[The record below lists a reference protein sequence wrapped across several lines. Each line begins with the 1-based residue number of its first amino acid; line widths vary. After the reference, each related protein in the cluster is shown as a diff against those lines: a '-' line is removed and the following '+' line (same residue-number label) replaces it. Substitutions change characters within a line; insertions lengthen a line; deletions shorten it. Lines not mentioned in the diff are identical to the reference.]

1 MGIYLGANALGGGS
15 AGGGGGILKQHVMT
29 SSGNVDLTTLGI
41 EDGDVIQLFI
51 VGGGNS
57 GGRYIA
63 GNGANIWSGSVTVGT
78 AGVATVTIGAGGNQ
92 TSNNS
97 APGGQSSI
105 TGGGIPTTTNN
116 SPGRIPGGRQGLGTS
131 ASGGGYAGI
140 SSGFSQGGQGLQ
152 QSSTG
157 GSGPAN
163 SGQGGG
169 GTNGSTG
176 GGVGGS
182 GLLIIYYS

>member
-1 MGIYLGANALGGGS
+1 MSNFTDFFPAASGGS
-15 AGGGGGILKQHVMT
+15 GGGILKQHVMT
-29 SSGNVDLTTLGI
+29 SSGTIDLTTLGI
-41 EDGDVIQLFI
+41 ADGDLIQLYI
-51 VGGGNS
+51 VGGGSS
-57 GGRYIA
+57 GGRYIG

-78 AGVATVTIGAGGNQ
+78 AGVATVTIGAGGSQ
-92 TSNNS
+92 TNNNS

-105 TGGGIPTTTNN
+105 TGGGIPTKTNN
-116 SPGRIPGGRQGLGTS
+116 STGYIPGGRQGVGTGTS
-131 ASGGGYAGI
+131 GAGYSGT
-140 SSGFSQGGQGLQ
+140 SSGFSQGGQGQQ
-152 QSSTG
+152 QSSSG

-182 GLLIIYYS
+182 GILIIFYS